1 MNKKI
6 MYALGVFDGVH
17 LGHQALLRACMA
29 LAETA
34 GAASGVVTFSSHPD
48 GVVLGAA
55 PKLILTQKERRRI
68 LEEYGIQNVVEL
80 PFDRALMQMPWQA
93 FVQMLQREYGAAGF
107 VCGSDFRF
115 GFRGEGTAEVLQTY
129 CRKENIPCTV
139 VPEQTLDGTVLSST
153 YIRTLLE
160 NGEMA
165 RVNRCLGRPYTI
177 AGTVVAG
184 RQLGRTLGVP
194 TANICLAEE
203 LICPK
208 LGVYATQAV
217 VNGVVYPAVTN
228 IGSRPT
234 VGGHQVRA
242 ESWLLDFDGDLYGKE
257 MQLRFAA
264 YLRPEE
270 KFPSL
275 EDLVAEIRKDAEKTR
290 KILGKY

>member
-29 LAETA
+29 LAEAA

-55 PKLILTQKERRRI
+55 PKLILTPKERRRI

-129 CRKENIPCTV
+129 CRKENIPCAV

-177 AGTVVAG
+177 LGTVVAG

>member
-29 LAETA
+29 QAETA

-48 GVVLGAA
+48 GLVLGAA
-55 PKLILTQKERRRI
+55 PKLILTQTERRRI

-80 PFDRALMQMPWQA
+80 PFDRALMQMPWQD
-93 FVQMLQREYGAAGF
+93 FIQMLRTRYGAAGF

-177 AGTVVAG
+177 LGTVVAG

-217 VNGVVYPAVTN
+217 VDGVVYPAVTN